1 MADNKLQRANP
12 KTRKNMNLPAKQA
25 QAFNIR
31 LVLFWQ
37 NACSKY
43 WLT

>member
-43 WLT
+43 